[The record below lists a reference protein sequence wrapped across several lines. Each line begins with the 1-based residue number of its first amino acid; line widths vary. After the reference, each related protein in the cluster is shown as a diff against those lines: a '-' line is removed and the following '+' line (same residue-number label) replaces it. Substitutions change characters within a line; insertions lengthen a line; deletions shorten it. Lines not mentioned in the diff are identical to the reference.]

1 MTSLPESGLATII
14 ARLPKIREELMNEV
28 EKLLEDKHSRNP
40 KYTDEHRDELMAQ
53 LYVKA
58 RAEMDRLKTEAS
70 ATVMRM
76 TKWIEMQPAAPHVT
90 HAEREFAWKAIEWQ
104 LDKGVTIDIVIEHAA
119 GAAAKG
125 DAAPLRALKE
135 FFPIWAKHGD
145 RLPEGERRDAL
156 AKIEKVYA
164 DTTPGEAGMAAR
176 MSLQL
181 DREQGEV
188 ARALKAA
195 SQHAERLEA
204 SPEREISF
212 ARRLADVEA
221 NSVGAVRTLRPPMQG
236 RPEHSEPVAPKAGMQ
251 LALADDDW
259 L

>member
-1 MTSLPESGLATII
+1 MTNLPESGLDTII
-14 ARLPKIREELMNEV
+14 ARLPKIREGLMNEV
-28 EKLLEDKHSRNP
+28 EKLLKDKHSRNP

-58 RAEMDRLKTEAS
+58 RAEMDRLKTQAS
-70 ATVMRM
+70 STVSRI
-76 TKWIEMQPAAPHVT
+76 TAWIEAQPAAPHVT

-104 LDKGVTIDIVIEHAA
+104 LDKGVTIDTVIEHAA
-119 GAAAKG
+119 GAASKG
-125 DAAPLRALKE
+125 DTAPLRALKE

-145 RLPEGERRDAL
+145 HLAESERRDAL

-176 MSLQL
+176 MRLRL
-181 DREQGEV
+181 NHEKGEV
-188 ARALKAA
+188 DRALKAA

-204 SPEREISF
+204 SPEREIRF

-221 NSVGAVRTLRPPMQG
+221 NSVGAVRTLRAPMEG
-236 RPEHSEPVAPKAGMQ
+236 RSEHSEPVAPGAGMR

-259 L
+259 R